1 MTSPD
6 QLFDQAFQIHMR
18 GDLES
23 AAEYYREILTK
34 HPNHAETLHHLGLA
48 KLQRGEIKEAIN
60 WIRRSVEVNDKQ
72 SNVLSNLGYCLN
84 LIGNHEEALSV
95 CDKSISL
102 NAKND
107 GAWTNLGN
115 AQKELRLTVKA
126 QQSYEKALEL
136 QPNNPRYF
144 YNLANALYDLKSFDE
159 AKSLFEKTIAL
170 EPRIAEAH
178 NNLAACLIKLK
189 KFCEALPRTIAA
201 IELKPDYAEAWSN
214 RGNALNDLKR
224 HEEALAS
231 YDRSIELKPD
241 YAEAWSNR
249 GNTLNNLKRHEEA
262 LASYGCAYNLQPDI
276 DFLLGSLIST
286 QMRICDWTDF
296 DSKLSK
302 LRTALKAGNKCSYP
316 FPVLGLFDSLEL
328 QRSAAEVYAQE
339 AYRPTIQLGPIARRP
354 KSDKIRIGYY
364 STDFHNHPIS
374 YLMAEL
380 FESHDRN
387 CFELVGF
394 SFGPNVADGMRQ
406 RVSAAFDSFIDV
418 SRDTDLDVVT
428 LSRNLGID
436 IAIDLNGY
444 TKGCRTQIF
453 AERCAPIQVNYLG
466 YPGTMG
472 APYIDY
478 IVADKTLIPDESR
491 SFYTEKI
498 AYLPHCY
505 QVNDSTRK
513 ISDRIYTRD
522 ELGLPDH
529 AFVFCSFNNNFKILP
544 NIFDSWIR
552 ILNATQG
559 SILWLLEDNPSAS
572 ENLKKEAQARDID
585 PQRLVF
591 AKRVD
596 LPEHLARHR
605 LADLFLDTLPY
616 NAHTTASDALW
627 AGLPILTLAGNS
639 FPSRVAASLLN
650 TIGLPDLITA
660 TQEEYERSA
669 IKLAHDSTRLTE
681 MKQRLNT
688 ARLSS
693 PLFNGKLFARYLE
706 FAYLKMYE
714 RYHSDLPPDN
724 IYISS

>member
-262 LASYGCAYNLQPDI
+262 AKCFLRAYELSEIPD
-276 DFLLGSLIST
+276 FHLGRCHY
-286 QMRICDWTDF
+286 QMMLTCDWTDYDLF
-296 DSKLSK
+296 KKKIDSGIKKGKHYAEPFGFQGIADSEQL
-302 LRTALKAGNKCSYP
+302 LKICAELFCQKNYP
-316 FPVLGLFDSLEL
+316 TE
-328 QRSAAEVYAQE
+328 
-339 AYRPTIQLGPIARRP
+339 TPIKPRIRN
-354 KSDKIRIGYY
+354 SRQKIRIGYLCGEFRNQAT
-364 STDFHNHPIS
+364 SHLMTGVWESHNPSRYEIFAFDNGWDDGSEYRTRIKSAIPNFFDIS
-374 YLMAEL
+374 RIPDRKVAEL
-380 FESHDRN
+380 ISEKN
-387 CFELVGF
+387 
-394 SFGPNVADGMRQ
+394 
-406 RVSAAFDSFIDV
+406 
-418 SRDTDLDVVT
+418 
-428 LSRNLGID
+428 ID
-436 IAIDLNGY
+436 ILINLNGY
-444 TKGCRTQIF
+444 FGHARQGVF
-453 AERCAPIQVNYLG
+453 AAKPSPIAVNYLG
-466 YPGTMG
+466 FPGTIG
-472 APYIDY
+472 ADYIDY
-478 IVADKTLIPDESR
+478 LIADQICIPES
-491 SFYTEKI
+491 SKDHYAEKI
-498 AYLPHCY
+498 VYLPFSY
-505 QVNDSTRK
+505 QANDNLRKASTK
-513 ISDRIYTRD
+513 PITRS
-522 ELGLPDH
+522 EFGLPKNV
-529 AFVFCSFNNNFKILP
+529 FVFCCFNNNYKVTPRTFQIWIEIL
-544 NIFDSWIR
+544 SEVEH
-552 ILNATQG
+552 
-559 SILWLLEDNPSAS
+559 SCLWLLEDNLSAKT
-572 ENLKKEAQARDID
+572 NLRNETSRRGID
-585 PQRLVF
+585 PNRLIF
-591 AKRVD
+591 AKR
-596 LPEHLARHR
+596 LESSEHINRHR

-627 AGLPILTLAGNS
+627 AGLPVLTLKGNT
-639 FPSRVAASLLN
+639 FPGRVGASLLTALN
-650 TIGLPDLITA
+650 LPELITNSA
-660 TQEEYERSA
+660 GEYKNVA
-669 IKLAHDSTRLTE
+669 ISLAKSPEKLASVKEKLAQNKLST
-681 MKQRLNT
+681 
-688 ARLSS
+688 S
-693 PLFNGKLFARYLE
+693 LFDTSRFTRNLE
-706 FAYLKMYE
+706 SAYEAMYE
-714 RYHSDLPPDN
+714 RYRAKLPPDH
-724 IYISS
+724 IHIQP